1 MLGESHSVTRS
12 VATAAGLA
20 AVLGTVIVLATVGAA
35 GVATT
40 EALAQS
46 TNETNI
52 TVHEDPET
60 VGERGDLD
68 RVGGWL
74 NTRLADRLRE
84 NSLRLSEDQYEAAD
98 RLLGDDFQ
106 RRLGQYAHVAG
117 ETGGVSE
124 ETPQAFERA
133 RNRQRNLTSTAREFD
148 DTYEDYQEARDR
160 RDTAATRR
168 HARQLTRLAQE
179 AGQQGTGA
187 RRALGTIENETGTD
201 TSNIRRRVRNVT
213 RELEETAEEV
223 RVETFVDTRLSVRT
237 NRSVASFTSPAE
249 LRGRLRLANGTAV
262 TNRTIRL
269 RIGPSTHRT
278 TTAPDGTFRVTY
290 RPVLI
295 AANATT
301 VPVRYVPRSTAQYN
315 GSGTRLSLRV
325 RQVEPALRTTVAP
338 DRVGYRD
345 AFSADAVLVANG
357 TAVPDVPVVTTLA
370 GQPVGEAT
378 TDDRGRAVTGTSLD
392 ATVPPGDVTVRTT
405 LGVSG
410 RAIAPVTATTTLA
423 VRETSTALTVDAS
436 PDGNT
441 VVVTGRLTAG
451 DDGAKPVPSQDIV
464 VDLGGT
470 ARTVRTDSEGRYRA
484 TVTRSALSG
493 VAADESA
500 GVRARFD
507 GAGTNLESAAAN
519 ASVVLP
525 AGSDGGASGDGPIVE
540 LVEAAQ
546 ESVPLVERI
555 EAAQESVPLAVWV
568 GLGVLGLLLAAG
580 YGWGRWGPAESP
592 PWLANLGEPVG
603 AVLARVRAWRRADA
617 ETTPAT
623 TGGGEESSPAPTEP
637 AEGAEA
643 ADEGPLA
650 TARDALAAGD
660 SEGAVVAAY
669 GAVRASLG
677 DRFDVGEGRTVREL
691 LAACEDRLDADA
703 YATLETL
710 TDAYERT
717 VFAPGEVEQAGQRAV
732 EAAQTLLEPGPTDSG
747 EPADD

>member
-1 MLGESHSVTRS
+1 MIRS

-60 VGERGDLD
+60 VGERGDLG

-124 ETPQAFERA
+124 EATQAFERA
-133 RNRQRNLTSTAREFD
+133 RNRQRNLTSTAREFN

-168 HARQLTRLAQE
+168 HARQLTRLARE
-179 AGQQGTGA
+179 ASQQGTGT

-201 TSNIRRRVRNVT
+201 TSDTRRRVRNVT
-213 RELEETAEEV
+213 RGIEETAEEV
-223 RVETFVDTRLSVRT
+223 RVETFIDTRLAVRT

-249 LRGRLRLANGTAV
+249 LRGRLRPANGTAV

-295 AANATT
+295 AANATA

-315 GSGTRLSLRV
+315 GSATRLSLRV
-325 RQVEPALRTTVAP
+325 RQVEPTLRTAVAP

-345 AFSADAVLVANG
+345 AFSVDAVLVANS
-357 TAVPDVPVVTTLA
+357 TAVPDIPVATTLA

-378 TDDRGRAVTGTSLD
+378 TDDRGRAMTGGSLD

-405 LGVSG
+405 VGVSG
-410 RAIAPVTATTTLA
+410 LAIAPVTTTTTLA

-436 PDGNT
+436 PDGDT
-441 VVVTGRLTAG
+441 IVVTGRLTAS

-464 VDLGGT
+464 VDFGGT
-470 ARTVRTDSEGRYRA
+470 ARPVRTDSEGRYRT
-484 TVTRSALSG
+484 TVTRSALPG
-493 VAADESA
+493 VTAGESV

-507 GAGTNLESAAAN
+507 GTGTNLESVGADT
-519 ASVVLP
+519 SVVVP
-525 AGSDGGASGDGPIVE
+525 EADGGSVASRVTALLN
-540 LVEAAQ
+540 LVP
-546 ESVPLVERI
+546 S
-555 EAAQESVPLAVWV
+555 AVRV
-568 GLGVLGLLLAAG
+568 GLGVVGVILGAL
-580 YGWGRWGPAESP
+580 YGWRRWIATEPPAWPARLGRPI
-592 PWLANLGEPVG
+592 N
-603 AVLARVRAWRRADA
+603 AVRVRVRAWRPGGDA
-617 ETTPAT
+617 ASAT
-623 TGGGEESSPAPTEP
+623 DEGSDDPTPAPTEP
-637 AEGAEA
+637 TESTGAT
-643 ADEGPLA
+643 DEGPLA
-650 TARDALAAGD
+650 AARDALAAGD
-660 SEGAVVAAY
+660 TDGAVTAAY

-677 DRFDVGEGRTVREL
+677 DRFDVGEARTVREL
-691 LAACEDRLDADA
+691 PVACEDRLDVDA

-710 TDAYERT
+710 TDAYEQT
-717 VFAPGEVEQAGQRAV
+717 VFAPDDAGQAGQRAI
-732 EAAQTLLEPGPTDSG
+732 EAARALLDTGVSG
-747 EPADD
+747 SSEPADD